1 MALKSVPLFVLE
13 AHIDAPQ
20 INAATPAGG
29 RKIVIVR
36 GGTFAGP
43 RLNGV
48 ILPVGGA
55 DWALTRNDGS
65 LLLDVRLTLETDDG
79 ERIFMS
85 YRGVRNGPQ
94 EVLDRLARGEAV
106 DPAEYYFRITPWFET
121 GAAKYAWLNNI
132 VAVGVG
138 ERIATGPRYN
148 VYEIL

>member
-1 MALKSVPLFVLE
+1 MELKSIPLFVLD
-13 AHIDAPQ
+13 AQVDAPQ
-20 INAATPAGG
+20 LNAVTPAGG
-29 RKIVIVR
+29 RRILIVR

-48 ILPVGGA
+48 ILPAGGA

-85 YRGVRNGPQ
+85 YRGIRHGPPA
-94 EVLDRLARGEAV
+94 VIDRLARGETV
-106 DPAEYYFRITPWFET
+106 DPAEYYFRMTPWFET
-121 GAAKYAWLNNI
+121 GAARYAWLNNI

-138 ERIATGPRYN
+138 ERLATGPRYN
-148 VYEIL
+148 IFEIL